1 MVNEEG
7 GCMEEEKTREFP
19 EPEGSGTKQYLEEMQ
34 RIFAVREATYQKR
47 KQEYEQKSRD
57 LQKIQTELGRQY
69 QSLEGQKQEMASAQ
83 QKLADQEAA
92 HRKEQE
98 ALQREKQDFEQTKK
112 LYEGQQQELLMK
124 SRLELEQLRNER
136 MEAED
141 LKREYEYQ
149 IGQQECGIPP
159 SLPDLSAYVPKL
171 EYEAVKQERDTL
183 FQEKTQFQQ
192 TQCEELTQLR
202 EENQHLTIQLEQKEL
217 LLKQLGEERT
227 SLLKKLL
234 ESKQEPPQE
243 PEKEKEVLQVENES
257 DSAEVISEEMDTAEE
272 NEWRQRPLR
281 VSVKEQEITREELT
295 ATVLQ
300 RYLQNNHPEFEQ
312 LEIRHS
318 EEGEQLHGEVGKL
331 SYAFLFFEDLIQ
343 FDISAKRKGGKE
355 LEEKLE
361 RIGKKV
367 PGVQFQYSKGE
378 GRVYASG
385 FLTKELTPKQAMK
398 QVFEIADYFR
408 G

>member
-1 MVNEEG
+1 
-7 GCMEEEKTREFP
+7 MEEEKTREFP

-47 KQEYEQKSRD
+47 KQEHEQKSRD

-112 LYEGQQQELLMK
+112 FYEGQQQELLMK

-149 IGQQECGIPP
+149 IGQQECGIPQ
-159 SLPDLSAYVPKL
+159 SLPDLSAYVPKP
-171 EYEAVKQERDTL
+171 EYEAVKQERDAL
-183 FQEKTQFQQ
+183 LRSQQECCTEQ
-192 TQCEELTQLR
+192 EELKQLR
-202 EENQHLTIQLEQKEL
+202 EENQHLTVRLEEQRL
-217 LLKQLGEERT
+217 LLQELEEKRT
-227 SLLKKLL
+227 SLLKQLL
-234 ESKQEPPQE
+234 ASKQESPKVVKEEEVVLASQQPLAPKE
-243 PEKEKEVLQVENES
+243 EKE
-257 DSAEVISEEMDTAEE
+257 EELP
-272 NEWRQRPLR
+272 EWKQRPLR
-281 VSVKEQEITREELT
+281 VAIQEEPEITREELT

-300 RYLQNNHPEFEQ
+300 KYLQNNHPEFEP

-318 EEGEQLHGEVGKL
+318 EQGEQLHGEVGKL
-331 SYAFLFFEDLIQ
+331 SYAFLFLEDLIQ

-361 RIGKKV
+361 RLGKKV

-408 G
+408 E

>member
-1 MVNEEG
+1 
-7 GCMEEEKTREFP
+7 MEEEKTREFP

-47 KQEYEQKSRD
+47 KQEHEQKSRD

-69 QSLEGQKQEMASAQ
+69 QSLEGQKQELASAQ

-112 LYEGQQQELLMK
+112 FYEGQQQELLMK

-149 IGQQECGIPP
+149 IGQQECGIPQ
-159 SLPDLSAYVPKL
+159 SLPDLSAYVPKP
-171 EYEAVKQERDTL
+171 EYEAVKQERDAL
-183 FQEKTQFQQ
+183 LRSQQECCTEQ
-192 TQCEELTQLR
+192 EELKQLR
-202 EENQHLTIQLEQKEL
+202 EENQHLTVRLEEQRL
-217 LLKQLGEERT
+217 LLQELEEKRT
-227 SLLKKLL
+227 SLLKQLL
-234 ESKQEPPQE
+234 ASKQESPKVVKEEEVVLASQQPLAPKE
-243 PEKEKEVLQVENES
+243 EKE
-257 DSAEVISEEMDTAEE
+257 EELP
-272 NEWRQRPLR
+272 EWKQRPLR
-281 VSVKEQEITREELT
+281 VAIQEEPEITREELT

-300 RYLQNNHPEFEQ
+300 KYLQNNHPEFEP

-318 EEGEQLHGEVGKL
+318 EQGEQLHGEVGKL
-331 SYAFLFFEDLIQ
+331 SYAFLFLEDLIQ
-343 FDISAKRKGGKE
+343 FDMSAKRKGGKE

-361 RIGKKV
+361 RLGKKV

-385 FLTKELTPKQAMK
+385 FLTKDLTPKQAMK
-398 QVFEIADYFR
+398 QVFEVADYFR

>member
-1 MVNEEG
+1 
-7 GCMEEEKTREFP
+7 MEEEKTREFP

-112 LYEGQQQELLMK
+112 FYEGQQQELLMK

-149 IGQQECGIPP
+149 IGQQECGIPQ
-159 SLPDLSAYVPKL
+159 SLPDLSAYVPKP
-171 EYEAVKQERDTL
+171 EYEAVKQERDAL
-183 FQEKTQFQQ
+183 LRSQQECCTEQ
-192 TQCEELTQLR
+192 EELKQLR
-202 EENQHLTIQLEQKEL
+202 EENQHLTVRLEEQRL
-217 LLKQLGEERT
+217 LLQELEEKRT
-227 SLLKKLL
+227 SLLKQLL
-234 ESKQEPPQE
+234 ASKQESPKVVKEEEVVLASQQPLAPKE
-243 PEKEKEVLQVENES
+243 EKE
-257 DSAEVISEEMDTAEE
+257 EELP
-272 NEWRQRPLR
+272 EWKQRPLR
-281 VSVKEQEITREELT
+281 VAIQEEPEITREELT

-300 RYLQNNHPEFEQ
+300 KYLQNNHPEFEP

-318 EEGEQLHGEVGKL
+318 EQGEQLHGEVGKL
-331 SYAFLFFEDLIQ
+331 SYAFLFLEDLIQ

-361 RIGKKV
+361 RLGKKV

-385 FLTKELTPKQAMK
+385 FLTKDLIPKQAMK
-398 QVFEIADYFR
+398 QVFEVADYFR

>member
-1 MVNEEG
+1 
-7 GCMEEEKTREFP
+7 MEEEKTREFP
-19 EPEGSGTKQYLEEMQ
+19 EPEGSGTKLYLEEMQ

-47 KQEYEQKSRD
+47 KQEYEQKSQQ

-69 QSLEGQKQEMASAQ
+69 RSLEEQKQELASAQ
-83 QKLADQEAA
+83 QKLADQEAVS
-92 HRKEQE
+92 RKEQE
-98 ALQREKQDFEQTKK
+98 ELQREKQDFEQTKK

-149 IGQQECGIPP
+149 IGQQECGIPQ
-159 SLPDLSAYVPKL
+159 SLPDLSAYVPKP
-171 EYEAVKQERDTL
+171 EYEAVKQERDAL
-183 FQEKTQFQQ
+183 LRSQQECCTEQ
-192 TQCEELTQLR
+192 EELKQLR
-202 EENQHLTIQLEQKEL
+202 EENQHLTVRLEEQRL
-217 LLKQLGEERT
+217 LLQELEEKRT
-227 SLLKKLL
+227 SLLKQLL
-234 ESKQEPPQE
+234 ASKQESPKVVKEEEVVMASQQPLVPKE
-243 PEKEKEVLQVENES
+243 EKE
-257 DSAEVISEEMDTAEE
+257 EELP
-272 NEWRQRPLR
+272 EWKQRPLR
-281 VSVKEQEITREELT
+281 VAIQEEPEITREELT

-300 RYLQNNHPEFEQ
+300 KYLQNNHPEFEP

-318 EEGEQLHGEVGKL
+318 EQGEQLHGEVGKL
-331 SYAFLFFEDLIQ
+331 SYAFLFLEDLIQ

-361 RIGKKV
+361 RLGKKV

-385 FLTKELTPKQAMK
+385 FLTKDLTPKQAMK
-398 QVFEIADYFR
+398 QVFEVADYFR

>member
-1 MVNEEG
+1 
-7 GCMEEEKTREFP
+7 MEEEKTREFP

-69 QSLEGQKQEMASAQ
+69 QSLEGQKQELASAQ

-112 LYEGQQQELLMK
+112 FYEGQQQELLMK

-149 IGQQECGIPP
+149 IGQQECGIPQ
-159 SLPDLSAYVPKL
+159 SLPDLSAYVPKP
-171 EYEAVKQERDTL
+171 EYEAVKQERDAL
-183 FQEKTQFQQ
+183 LRSQQECCTEQ
-192 TQCEELTQLR
+192 EELKQLR
-202 EENQHLTIQLEQKEL
+202 EENQHLTVRLEEQRL
-217 LLKQLGEERT
+217 LLQELEEKRT
-227 SLLKKLL
+227 SLLKQLL
-234 ESKQEPPQE
+234 ASKQESPKVVKEEEVVLASQQPLAPKE
-243 PEKEKEVLQVENES
+243 EKE
-257 DSAEVISEEMDTAEE
+257 EELP
-272 NEWRQRPLR
+272 EWKQRPLR
-281 VSVKEQEITREELT
+281 VAIQEEPEITKEELT

-300 RYLQNNHPEFEQ
+300 KYLQNNHPEFEP

-318 EEGEQLHGEVGKL
+318 EQGEQLHGEVGKL
-331 SYAFLFFEDLIQ
+331 SYAFLFLEDLIQ

-361 RIGKKV
+361 RLGKKV

-385 FLTKELTPKQAMK
+385 FLTKDLIPKQAMK
-398 QVFEIADYFR
+398 QVFEVADYFR

>member
-1 MVNEEG
+1 
-7 GCMEEEKTREFP
+7 MEEEKTRELL
-19 EPEGSGTKQYLEEMQ
+19 EHEGSGTEQYLEEMQ
-34 RIFAVREATYQKR
+34 RIFAAREATYQKR
-47 KQEYEQKSRD
+47 KQEYEQKSQQ

-69 QSLEGQKQEMASAQ
+69 RSLEGQKQELASAQ
-83 QKLADQEAA
+83 QKLAEQEAVY
-92 HRKEQE
+92 RKEQE
-98 ALQREKQDFEQTKK
+98 EMQREKQDFEQTKK

-149 IGQQECGIPP
+149 IGQQECGIPQ
-159 SLPDLSAYVPKL
+159 SLPDLSAYVPKP
-171 EYEAVKQERDTL
+171 EYEAVKQERDAL
-183 FQEKTQFQQ
+183 FQEKQ
-192 TQCEELTQLR
+192 TQSEELAQLR
-202 EENQHLTIQLEQKEL
+202 EENQHLTTQLGQKEL

-257 DSAEVISEEMDTAEE
+257 DSAEVISEEMDAAEE

-300 RYLQNNHPEFEQ
+300 KYLQNNHPEFEQ

-318 EEGEQLHGEVGKL
+318 EQGEQLHGEVGKL
-331 SYAFLFFEDLIQ
+331 SYVFLFLEDLIQ
-343 FDISAKRKGGKE
+343 FDISAKRKGGRE

-367 PGVQFQYSKGE
+367 PGVQFQYAKEE

-385 FLTKELTPKQAMK
+385 FLTKELPPKQAMK
-398 QVFEIADYFR
+398 QVFEVADYFR

>member
-1 MVNEEG
+1 
-7 GCMEEEKTREFP
+7 MEEEKTREFP

-47 KQEYEQKSRD
+47 KQEHEQKSQD

-69 QSLEGQKQEMASAQ
+69 QSLEGQKQELASAK

-149 IGQQECGIPP
+149 IGQQECGIPQ
-159 SLPDLSAYVPKL
+159 SLPDLSAYVPKP
-171 EYEAVKQERDTL
+171 EYEAVKQERDAL
-183 FQEKTQFQQ
+183 LRSQQECCTEQ
-192 TQCEELTQLR
+192 EELKQLR
-202 EENQHLTIQLEQKEL
+202 EENQHLTVRLEEQRL
-217 LLKQLGEERT
+217 LLQELEEKRT
-227 SLLKKLL
+227 SLLKQLL
-234 ESKQEPPQE
+234 ASKQESPKVVKEEEVVLASQQPLAPKE
-243 PEKEKEVLQVENES
+243 EKE
-257 DSAEVISEEMDTAEE
+257 EELP
-272 NEWRQRPLR
+272 EWKQRPLR
-281 VSVKEQEITREELT
+281 VAIQEEPEITREELT

-300 RYLQNNHPEFEQ
+300 KYLQNNHPEFEP

-318 EEGEQLHGEVGKL
+318 EQGEQLHGEVGKL

-408 G
+408 GEVL

>member
-1 MVNEEG
+1 
-7 GCMEEEKTREFP
+7 MEEEKTREFP

-47 KQEYEQKSRD
+47 KQEYEQKSQD

-69 QSLEGQKQEMASAQ
+69 QSLEGQKQELASAK

-234 ESKQEPPQE
+234 ESKQESSQE
-243 PEKEKEVLQVENES
+243 PEKEREVLPEVETEL
-257 DSAEVISEEMDTAEE
+257 DSAEVIPEEMDTAEE

-331 SYAFLFFEDLIQ
+331 SHAFLFFEDLIQ

>member
-1 MVNEEG
+1 
-7 GCMEEEKTREFP
+7 MEEEKTREFP

-149 IGQQECGIPP
+149 IGQQECGIPQ
-159 SLPDLSAYVPKL
+159 SLPDLSAYVPKP

-192 TQCEELTQLR
+192 TQSEELTQLR

-257 DSAEVISEEMDTAEE
+257 DSAEVIPEEMDTAEE

-300 RYLQNNHPEFEQ
+300 KYLQNNHPEFEQ

-331 SYAFLFFEDLIQ
+331 SYAFLFLEDLIQ

-361 RIGKKV
+361 RLGKKV

>member
-1 MVNEEG
+1 MYG
-7 GCMEEEKTREFP
+7 RRENKGISGA
-19 EPEGSGTKQYLEEMQ
+19 EGSGTKQYLEEMQ

-141 LKREYEYQ
+141 LKREYEYK

-183 FQEKTQFQQ
+183 FQEKT
-192 TQCEELTQLR
+192 
-202 EENQHLTIQLEQKEL
+202 HAG
-217 LLKQLGEERT
+217 GEPT
-227 SLLKKLL
+227 PGYPVWS
-234 ESKQEPPQE
+234 
-243 PEKEKEVLQVENES
+243 
-257 DSAEVISEEMDTAEE
+257 
-272 NEWRQRPLR
+272 
-281 VSVKEQEITREELT
+281 
-295 ATVLQ
+295 
-300 RYLQNNHPEFEQ
+300 
-312 LEIRHS
+312 
-318 EEGEQLHGEVGKL
+318 
-331 SYAFLFFEDLIQ
+331 
-343 FDISAKRKGGKE
+343 RKS
-355 LEEKLE
+355 
-361 RIGKKV
+361 
-367 PGVQFQYSKGE
+367 FC
-378 GRVYASG
+378 
-385 FLTKELTPKQAMK
+385 
-398 QVFEIADYFR
+398 
-408 G
+408 

>member
-1 MVNEEG
+1 
-7 GCMEEEKTREFP
+7 MEEEKTREFP

-47 KQEYEQKSRD
+47 KQEHEQKSRD

-69 QSLEGQKQEMASAQ
+69 QSLEGQKQELASAQ

-112 LYEGQQQELLMK
+112 FYEGQQQELLMK

-149 IGQQECGIPP
+149 IGQQECGIPQ
-159 SLPDLSAYVPKL
+159 SLPDLSAYVPKP
-171 EYEAVKQERDTL
+171 EYEAVKQERDAL
-183 FQEKTQFQQ
+183 LRSQQECCTEQ
-192 TQCEELTQLR
+192 EELKQLR
-202 EENQHLTIQLEQKEL
+202 EENQHLTVRLEEQRL
-217 LLKQLGEERT
+217 LLQELEEKRT
-227 SLLKKLL
+227 SLLKQLL
-234 ESKQEPPQE
+234 ASKQESPKVVKEEEVVLASQQPLAPKE
-243 PEKEKEVLQVENES
+243 EKE
-257 DSAEVISEEMDTAEE
+257 EELP
-272 NEWRQRPLR
+272 EWKQRPLR
-281 VSVKEQEITREELT
+281 VAIQEEPEITMEELT

-300 RYLQNNHPEFEQ
+300 KYLQNNHPEFEP

-318 EEGEQLHGEVGKL
+318 EQGEQLHGEVGKL
-331 SYAFLFFEDLIQ
+331 SYAFLFLEDLIQ

-361 RIGKKV
+361 RLGKKV

-385 FLTKELTPKQAMK
+385 FLTKDLIPKQAMK
-398 QVFEIADYFR
+398 QVFEVADYFR

>member
-1 MVNEEG
+1 
-7 GCMEEEKTREFP
+7 MEEEKTREFP

-69 QSLEGQKQEMASAQ
+69 QSLEGQKQELASAQ

-112 LYEGQQQELLMK
+112 FYEGQQQELLMK

-149 IGQQECGIPP
+149 IGQQECGIPQ
-159 SLPDLSAYVPKL
+159 SLPDLSAYVPKP

-192 TQCEELTQLR
+192 TQSEELTQLR
-202 EENQHLTIQLEQKEL
+202 EENQHLAIQLEQKEL

-257 DSAEVISEEMDTAEE
+257 DSAEVIPEEMDTAEE

-300 RYLQNNHPEFEQ
+300 KYLQNNHPEFEQ

-331 SYAFLFFEDLIQ
+331 SYAFLFLEDLIQ

-385 FLTKELTPKQAMK
+385 FLTKDLIPKQAMK
-398 QVFEIADYFR
+398 QVFEVADYFR

>member
-1 MVNEEG
+1 
-7 GCMEEEKTREFP
+7 MEEEKTREFP

-47 KQEYEQKSRD
+47 KQEHEQKSRD

-69 QSLEGQKQEMASAQ
+69 QSLEGQKQELASAQ

-112 LYEGQQQELLMK
+112 FYEGQQQELLMK

-149 IGQQECGIPP
+149 IGQQECGIPQ
-159 SLPDLSAYVPKL
+159 SLPDLSAYVPKP
-171 EYEAVKQERDTL
+171 EYEAVKQERDAL
-183 FQEKTQFQQ
+183 LRSQQECCTEQ
-192 TQCEELTQLR
+192 EELKQLR
-202 EENQHLTIQLEQKEL
+202 EENQHLTVRLEEQRL
-217 LLKQLGEERT
+217 LLQELEEKRT
-227 SLLKKLL
+227 SLLKQLL
-234 ESKQEPPQE
+234 ASKQESPKVVKEEEVVLASQQPLAPKE
-243 PEKEKEVLQVENES
+243 EKE
-257 DSAEVISEEMDTAEE
+257 EELP
-272 NEWRQRPLR
+272 EWKQRPLR
-281 VSVKEQEITREELT
+281 VAIQEEPEITKEELT

-300 RYLQNNHPEFEQ
+300 KYLQNNHPEFEP

-318 EEGEQLHGEVGKL
+318 EQGEQLHGEVGKL
-331 SYAFLFFEDLIQ
+331 SYAFLFLEDLIQ

-361 RIGKKV
+361 RLGKKV

-385 FLTKELTPKQAMK
+385 FLTKDLIPKQAMK
-398 QVFEIADYFR
+398 QVFEVADYFR

>member
-1 MVNEEG
+1 
-7 GCMEEEKTREFP
+7 MEEEKTREFP

-47 KQEYEQKSRD
+47 KQEHEQKSRD

-69 QSLEGQKQEMASAQ
+69 QSLEGQKQELASAQ

-112 LYEGQQQELLMK
+112 FYEGQQQELLMK

-149 IGQQECGIPP
+149 IGQQECGIPQ
-159 SLPDLSAYVPKL
+159 SLPDLSAYVPKP
-171 EYEAVKQERDTL
+171 EYEAVKQERDAL
-183 FQEKTQFQQ
+183 LRSQQECCTEQ
-192 TQCEELTQLR
+192 EELKQLR
-202 EENQHLTIQLEQKEL
+202 EENQHLTVRLEEQRL
-217 LLKQLGEERT
+217 LLQELEEKRT
-227 SLLKKLL
+227 SLLKQLL
-234 ESKQEPPQE
+234 ASKQESPKVVKE
-243 PEKEKEVLQVENES
+243 EEVVLAKEEKE
-257 DSAEVISEEMDTAEE
+257 EELP
-272 NEWRQRPLR
+272 EWKQRPLR
-281 VSVKEQEITREELT
+281 VAIQEEPEITREELT

-300 RYLQNNHPEFEQ
+300 KYLQNNHPEFEP

-318 EEGEQLHGEVGKL
+318 EQGEQLHGEVGKL
-331 SYAFLFFEDLIQ
+331 SYAFLFLEDLIQ

-361 RIGKKV
+361 RLGKKV

-385 FLTKELTPKQAMK
+385 FLTKDLIPKQAMK
-398 QVFEIADYFR
+398 QVFEVADYFR

>member
-1 MVNEEG
+1 
-7 GCMEEEKTREFP
+7 MEEEKTREFP

-69 QSLEGQKQEMASAQ
+69 QSLEGQKQELASAQ

-112 LYEGQQQELLMK
+112 FYEGQQQELLMK

-141 LKREYEYQ
+141 LKREYEYK
-149 IGQQECGIPP
+149 IGQQECGIPQ
-159 SLPDLSAYVPKL
+159 SLPDLSAYVPKP
-171 EYEAVKQERDTL
+171 EYEAVKQERDAL
-183 FQEKTQFQQ
+183 LRSQQECCTEQ
-192 TQCEELTQLR
+192 EELKQLR
-202 EENQHLTIQLEQKEL
+202 EENQHLTVRLEEQGL
-217 LLKQLGEERT
+217 LLQELEEKRT
-227 SLLKKLL
+227 SLLKQLL
-234 ESKQEPPQE
+234 TSKQESPKVVKEEKPVKE
-243 PEKEKEVLQVENES
+243 PLVPKVEKE
-257 DSAEVISEEMDTAEE
+257 EELP
-272 NEWRQRPLR
+272 EWKQRPLR
-281 VSVKEQEITREELT
+281 VAIQEEPEITREELT

-300 RYLQNNHPEFEQ
+300 KYLQNNHPEFEP

-318 EEGEQLHGEVGKL
+318 EQGEQLHGEVGKL
-331 SYAFLFFEDLIQ
+331 SYAFLFLEDLIQ
-343 FDISAKRKGGKE
+343 FDIFAKRKGGRE

-367 PGVQFQYSKGE
+367 PGVQFQYVKEE

-385 FLTKELTPKQAMK
+385 YLTKELTPKQAMK
-398 QVFEIADYFR
+398 QVFEVADYFR

>member
-1 MVNEEG
+1 
-7 GCMEEEKTREFP
+7 MEEEKTREFP

-69 QSLEGQKQEMASAQ
+69 QSLEGQKQELASAQ

-112 LYEGQQQELLMK
+112 FYEGQQQELLMK

-149 IGQQECGIPP
+149 IGQQECGIPQ
-159 SLPDLSAYVPKL
+159 SLPDLSAYVPKP

-192 TQCEELTQLR
+192 TQSEELTQLR
-202 EENQHLTIQLEQKEL
+202 EENQHLAIQLEQKEL

-257 DSAEVISEEMDTAEE
+257 DSAEVIPEEMDTAEE

-300 RYLQNNHPEFEQ
+300 KYLQNNHPEFEQ

-331 SYAFLFFEDLIQ
+331 SYAFLFLEDLIQ

-361 RIGKKV
+361 RLGKKV

-385 FLTKELTPKQAMK
+385 FLTKDLIPKQAMK